1 MSKFSAFM
9 KQNKIQKENEK
20 YAPTTTLLGADGTPL
35 RWEFRHITS
44 KENEQLRDACTTE
57 VQVTGKPNQFRP
69 KVNTAKYIASMIVT
83 STVYPD
89 LYDSELQDS
98 YNVKTPEDLL
108 YAMVDDAGE
117 YQEFTL
123 WMQKFQGFN
132 KSLDEKVE
140 EAKN

>member
-1 MSKFSAFM
+1 
-9 KQNKIQKENEK
+9 
-20 YAPTTTLLGADGTPL
+20 
-35 RWEFRHITS
+35 
-44 KENEQLRDACTTE
+44 
-57 VQVTGKPNQFRP
+57 
-69 KVNTAKYIASMIVT
+69 
-83 STVYPD
+83 
-89 LYDSELQDS
+89 
-98 YNVKTPEDLL
+98 LL